1 MRKISALAG
10 LLLLAYPLAVYAGI
24 THWGVGPLA
33 LVLGILFVLRL
44 FSGRAVGK
52 SPLRT
57 VATTTGVIGLSLA
70 SLSYL
75 FKQHDWFLY
84 YPVAVNATMLVIF
97 AASLWQPMSII
108 EQLARLQEPD
118 LPPSG
123 VRYTR
128 KVTQVWCLFFILNGT
143 LAWITCTMSIEYWTL
158 YNGLLSYL
166 AAGVLFAVEYLI
178 RKKVRTS

>member
-1 MRKISALAG
+1 MRKVSALAG

-24 THWGVGPLA
+24 SHWGIGPLA

-44 FSGRAVGK
+44 FSGGVVGK
-52 SPLRT
+52 SPLKT
-57 VATTTGVIGLSLA
+57 IAITTGAIGLSLA
-70 SLSYL
+70 SLGYL

-97 AASLWQPMSII
+97 AASFWQPMTII
-108 EQLARLQEPD
+108 EQLARLQESD

-128 KVTQVWCLFFILNGT
+128 KVTQVWCLFFIINGT
-143 LAWITCTMSIEYWTL
+143 IAWITCAMPVEYWTL

-166 AAGVLFAVEYLI
+166 AACMLFAVEYMI
-178 RKKVRTS
+178 RKKVRAS